1 MKHYGFSIELDE
13 IDPNVFGLKKR
24 SFLDF
29 IENCFTRYEKE
40 KINGNNDDNNHP
52 IDNGNDRR
60 NYNKMIE
67 MEESSHRDLE
77 NNDNYTRNQESVAAY
92 EFMSSL

>member
-1 MKHYGFSIELDE
+1 MKRDHIHQIF
-13 IDPNVFGLKKR
+13 V
-24 SFLDF
+24 
-29 IENCFTRYEKE
+29 
-40 KINGNNDDNNHP
+40 H
-52 IDNGNDRR
+52 DRR

-92 EFMSSL
+92 MSSL